1 MGAVF
6 LRSAV
11 EFRRGDSRIA
21 RRPSGGGKTLRRPPM
36 SIRKTVSQLPRH
48 CEEGKARRG
57 NPVVYGTPRKVDGI
71 ATACGLAMTC
81 LFWLVPLFW
90 HGGRGNRTG
99 DSGIAPTIM
108 RKRSMES
115 VGNGLRAVPPM
126 PKGIGKNRPYS
137 SETEK
142 GNGTGA
148 NTIKITVLV
157 TKPLP

>member
-21 RRPSGGGKTLRRPPM
+21 RRPCWGGKTLRRPPM

-48 CEEGKARRG
+48 CEAGKARRG

-81 LFWLVPLFW
+81 VFWLVPLFW

-108 RKRSMES
+108 RKRSRES
-115 VGNGLRAVPPM
+115 VGNAVPGVPAGDS
-126 PKGIGKNRPYS
+126 GIAPTKYRRRMQKNRSHHWERFYVAFS
-137 SETEK
+137 IT
-142 GNGTGA
+142 GTA
-148 NTIKITVLV
+148 
-157 TKPLP
+157 